1 MLAVVVK
8 SPRVLSVRDC
18 GKSYT
23 YCTRGM
29 VVMASLHLSSSAV
42 ILDETVQLYTS
53 SPPGHADP
61 LTALRVSEF
70 AATPVHRENSQAH
83 ANNSCDVN
91 I

>member
-1 MLAVVVK
+1 MLTVVVK
-8 SPRVLSVRDC
+8 SPRVLLAINCC

-23 YCTRGM
+23 YCTRGK

-61 LTALRVSEF
+61 FTALRVSEF
-70 AATPVHRENSQAH
+70 AATPVHRA
-83 ANNSCDVN
+83 
-91 I
+91 